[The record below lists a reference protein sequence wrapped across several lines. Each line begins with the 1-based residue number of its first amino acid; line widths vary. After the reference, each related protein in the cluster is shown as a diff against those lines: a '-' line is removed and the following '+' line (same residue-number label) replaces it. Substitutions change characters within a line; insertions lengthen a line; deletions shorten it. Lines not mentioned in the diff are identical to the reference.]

1 LLLLKFISSKNILF
15 CEINNTKHNLTPQL
29 NDLSVY
35 NNRFR
40 ILATSNT
47 YITIHYMDIN
57 FNKNEDH
64 NKLLITNLKQLFA
77 KVKVGGGEKRIE
89 KLHNEGKMT
98 ARERIDYLLD
108 AKANNIEIG
117 AFVGE
122 GMYAEHGGCPSGGVV
137 VKIGYIKGKQCIV
150 VANDATVKAGA
161 WFPITAKK
169 NLRAQELAMEN
180 RLPII
185 YLVDSAGVYLPL
197 QDEIFPD
204 KEHFGRIFRNNAQM
218 SSMGITQIAAVMGS
232 CVAGGAYLPIM
243 SDEAMIVDKT
253 GSIFLAGSY
262 LVKAAIGESIDN
274 ETLGGATTHCEISGV
289 TDYKAKDDKDALDRI
304 KSIVSKIGDYDKAG
318 FNREKSQKPALDEKE
333 IYGILPKARNE
344 QYDMMEIINRLV
356 DNSEFDIYKD
366 GYGQTIITGYA
377 RIDGWAVG
385 IVANQRKVVKTKNG
399 EMQFGGVIYS
409 DSADKATR
417 FIANCNQ
424 KKIPLVFIQDVTG
437 FMVGSKSEHGG
448 IIKDGA
454 KMVNAVANS
463 VVPKFTVIVGNSYG
477 AGNYAM
483 CGKAYDPRLIFAW
496 PSAELA
502 VMGGTQAAKV
512 LAQIETSSLKAKGE
526 VVDEAKEKELFDK
539 IKARYDEQVSPY
551 YAASRLWTDAII
563 DPLDTRTWISM
574 GIEAANHSPIEKKFN
589 LGVIQ
594 V

>member
-1 LLLLKFISSKNILF
+1 
-15 CEINNTKHNLTPQL
+15 
-29 NDLSVY
+29 
-35 NNRFR
+35 
-40 ILATSNT
+40 
-47 YITIHYMDIN
+47 MDIN

-64 NKLLITNLKQLFA
+64 NKLLLTNLKSQFA
-77 KVKVGGGEKRIE
+77 KVKLGGGAKRIE
-89 KLHNEGKMT
+89 KLHTEGKMT

-108 AKANNIEIG
+108 AKAKSIEIG
-117 AFVGE
+117 AFVGD

-137 VKIGYIKGKQCIV
+137 VKMGYIKGKQCIV

-169 NLRAQELAMEN
+169 NLRAQEIAMEN

-185 YLVDSAGVYLPL
+185 YLVDSAGVYLPM

-204 KEHFGRIFRNNAQM
+204 KEHFGRIFRNNAIM

-262 LVKAAIGESIDN
+262 LVKAAIGENIDN

-304 KSIVSKIGDYDKAG
+304 KSIVGKIGDYEKAG
-318 FNREKSQKPALDEKE
+318 FNRETSQKPALKE
-333 IYGILPKARNE
+333 EDIYGIIPKSRTD
-344 QYDMMEIINRLV
+344 QYDMMEIIKRLV
-356 DNSEFDIYKD
+356 DNSEMDMYKED
-366 GYGQTIITGYA
+366 YGKSIITCYA

-385 IVANQRKVVKTKNG
+385 IVANQRIVSKTKKG
-399 EMQFGGVIYS
+399 EIQFGGVIYS

-424 KKIPLVFIQDVTG
+424 KKIPLVFVQDVTG

-454 KMVNAVANS
+454 KMVNAVSNS

-483 CGKAYDPRLIFAW
+483 CGKAYDPRLIVAW

-512 LAQIETSSLKAKGE
+512 LTQIEASSLKAKGE
-526 VVDEAKEKELFDK
+526 TVDEKVEQELFDK
-539 IKARYDEQVSPY
+539 IKARYDVQISPY
-551 YAASRLWTDAII
+551 YAAARLWTDAII
-563 DPLDTRTWISM
+563 DPLETRTWISM

>member
-1 LLLLKFISSKNILF
+1 MNICNLAKFRNLN
-15 CEINNTKHNLTPQL
+15 EIVYQM
-29 NDLSVY
+29 DL
-35 NNRFR
+35 
-40 ILATSNT
+40 
-47 YITIHYMDIN
+47 N
-57 FNKNEDH
+57 FNKNEDY
-64 NKLLITNLKQLFA
+64 NKLLLSELRQKFA
-77 KVKVGGGEKRIE
+77 KVKLGGGEKRIE
-89 KLHNEGKMT
+89 KLHSQGKMS
-98 ARERIDYLLD
+98 ARERIDYLFDKD
-108 AKANNIEIG
+108 AKSIEIG
-117 AFVGE
+117 AFAGE
-122 GMYAEHGGCPSGGVV
+122 GMYKEHGGCPSGGVV
-137 VKIGYIKGKQCIV
+137 VKMGYVKGKQVIV

-161 WFPITAKK
+161 WFPITGKK
-169 NLRAQELAMEN
+169 NLRAQEIAIEN

-185 YLVDSAGVYLPL
+185 YLVDSAGVYLPM

-204 KEHFGRIFRNNAQM
+204 KENFGRIFRNNAIM

-243 SDEAMIVDKT
+243 SDEALIVDKT

-274 ETLGGATTHCEISGV
+274 ETLGGATTHTEISGV
-289 TDYKAKDDKDALDRI
+289 TDYKSKDDKDCLDTI
-304 KSIVSKIGDYDKAG
+304 KNIVDKMGDFDKAG
-318 FNREKSQKPALDEKE
+318 FSRIEPKKPALKPED
-333 IYGILPKARNE
+333 IYGILPKSRAE
-344 QYDMMEIINRLV
+344 QYDTMEIIKRLV
-356 DNSEFDIYKD
+356 DDSEFEEYKA

-385 IVANQRKVVKTKNG
+385 IVANQRKVVKTTGAKTKPS

-424 KKIPLVFIQDVTG
+424 KKIPLVFLQDVTG

-454 KMVNAVANS
+454 KMVNAVSNS
-463 VVPKFTVIVGNSYG
+463 VVPKFTVIMGNSYG

-483 CGKAYDPRLIFAW
+483 CGKAYDPRFFLAW

-502 VMGGTQAAKV
+502 VMGGAQAAKV
-512 LAQIETSSLKAKGE
+512 LLQIEASSLKAKGE
-526 VVDEAKEKELFDK
+526 ELTPEKEAELFDK
-539 IKARYDEQVSPY
+539 IKAKYDAQVSPY
-551 YAASRLWTDAII
+551 YAAARLWTDAII
-563 DPLDTRTWISM
+563 DPLETRTWISM
-574 GIEAANHSPIEKKFN
+574 GIEAANHAPIEKPFN

>member
-1 LLLLKFISSKNILF
+1 MNFRNLAIYLD
-15 CEINNTKHNLTPQL
+15 KHNF
-29 NDLSVY
+29 NMDL
-35 NNRFR
+35 
-40 ILATSNT
+40 
-47 YITIHYMDIN
+47 N

-64 NKLLITNLKQLFA
+64 NKLLLSNLKHKFA
-77 KVKVGGGEKRIE
+77 KVKLGGGEKRIQ
-89 KLHNEGKMT
+89 KLHSEGKMT
-98 ARERIDYLLD
+98 ARDRIDYLLD
-108 AKANNIEIG
+108 AKGKCIEIG

-122 GMYAEHGGCPSGGVV
+122 GMYAEHGGCPSGGVI

-169 NLRAQELAMEN
+169 NLRAQEIAMEN

-204 KEHFGRIFRNNAQM
+204 KEHFGRIFRNNALM
-218 SSMGITQIAAVMGS
+218 SSMGITQISAVMGS

-243 SDEAMIVDKT
+243 SDEALIVDKT

-289 TDYKAKDDKDALDRI
+289 TDYKAKDDKDALDKI
-304 KSIVSKIGDYDKAG
+304 KNIVDKIGDYDKAG
-318 FNREKSQKPALDEKE
+318 FSRIKALKPALEEKSL
-333 IYGILPKARNE
+333 YGILPKARNE
-344 QYDMMEIINRLV
+344 QYDMMDIISRLV
-356 DNSEFDIYKD
+356 DHSEFEAYKD

-385 IVANQRKVVKTKNG
+385 IVANQRKVVKTKTG

-424 KKIPLVFIQDVTG
+424 KKIPLVFLQDVTG
-437 FMVGSKSEHGG
+437 FMVGSKSEQGG

-454 KMVNAVANS
+454 KMVNAVSNS
-463 VVPKFTVIVGNSYG
+463 VVPKFTIIIGNSYG

-483 CGKAYDPRLIFAW
+483 CGKAYDPRLIVAW

-512 LAQIETSSLKAKGE
+512 LAQIEASSLKAKGE
-526 VVDEAKEKELFDK
+526 IVDEAKEQELFNK
-539 IKARYDEQVSPY
+539 IKARYDAQTSPY
-551 YAASRLWTDAII
+551 YSASRLWTDAII

>member
-1 LLLLKFISSKNILF
+1 
-15 CEINNTKHNLTPQL
+15 
-29 NDLSVY
+29 V
-35 NNRFR
+35 
-40 ILATSNT
+40 
-47 YITIHYMDIN
+47 DIN

-64 NKLLITNLKQLFA
+64 NKLLASRLRQKLA
-77 KVKVGGGEKRIE
+77 KVKLGGGEERI
-89 KLHNEGKMT
+89 KKHHAKGKMT
-98 ARERIDYLLD
+98 ARERINYLLD
-108 AKANNIEIG
+108 TKKPAIEIG
-117 AFVGE
+117 AFAGD
-122 GMYAEHGGCPSGGVV
+122 GMYEEHGGCPSGGVV
-137 VKIGYIKGKQCIV
+137 VKIGYVKGKQCIV

-169 NLRAQELAMEN
+169 NLRAQEISIEN

-185 YLVDSAGVYLPL
+185 YLVDSAGVYLPM

-204 KEHFGRIFRNNAQM
+204 KEHFGRIFRNNAVM
-218 SSMGITQIAAVMGS
+218 SSMGITQISAVMGS

-243 SDEAMIVDKT
+243 SDEAIIVDKT

-289 TDYKAKDDKDALDRI
+289 TDYKAKDDKDALDKI
-304 KSIVSKIGDYDKAG
+304 KNIVSKIGDYDKAG
-318 FNREKSQKPALDEKE
+318 YNREKPEKPLADPNE
-333 IYGILPKARNE
+333 IFGLLPKSRAE
-344 QYDMMEIINRLV
+344 QYDMREIIKRLV
-356 DNSEFDIYKD
+356 DAGDFEEYKE
-366 GYGQTIITGYA
+366 GYGQTILTGYA

-385 IVANQRKVVKTKNG
+385 IVANQRKLVKTKTG

-424 KKIPLVFIQDVTG
+424 KKIPLVFLQDVTG

-454 KMVNAVANS
+454 KMVNAVSNS
-463 VVPKFTVIVGNSYG
+463 VVPKFTIVIGNSYG

-483 CGKAYDPRLIFAW
+483 CGKAYDPRLIVAW

-502 VMGGTQAAKV
+502 VMSGNSAAKV
-512 LAQIETSSLKAKGE
+512 LLQIETASLKKKGE
-526 VVDEAKEKELFDK
+526 TITPEVEKELFDR
-539 IKARYDEQVSPY
+539 IKAKYDEQISPY
-551 YAASRLWTDAII
+551 YAASKIWTDAVIN
-563 DPLDTRTWISM
+563 PLDTRTWISM
-574 GIEAANHSPIEKKFN
+574 GIEAANHAPIEKPFN

>member
-1 LLLLKFISSKNILF
+1 
-15 CEINNTKHNLTPQL
+15 
-29 NDLSVY
+29 
-35 NNRFR
+35 
-40 ILATSNT
+40 
-47 YITIHYMDIN
+47 MDIK

-64 NKLLITNLKQLFA
+64 NKLLLSEMKQRFA
-77 KVKVGGGEKRIE
+77 KVKLGGGQKRIE
-89 KLHNEGKMT
+89 KHKAKGKLT

-108 AKANNIEIG
+108 SKKPSIEIA
-117 AFVGE
+117 AFAGDD
-122 GMYAEHGGCPSGGVV
+122 MYAEHGGCPSAGVV
-137 VKIGYIKGKQCIV
+137 VKIGYVSGKQCIV

-169 NLRAQELAMEN
+169 NLRAQEISIEN
-180 RLPII
+180 KLPII
-185 YLVDSAGVYLPL
+185 YLVDSAGVYLPM

-204 KEHFGRIFRNNAQM
+204 KEHFGRIFRNNAVM

-243 SDEAMIVDKT
+243 ADEALIVDKT

-289 TDYKAKDDKDALDRI
+289 TDYKAKDDKDALETI
-304 KSIVSKIGDYDKAG
+304 KRTMGRIGDFDKAG
-318 FNREKSQKPALDEKE
+318 YNRTEPSHPKKNPEE
-333 IYGILPKARNE
+333 IFGILPKSRAE
-344 QYDMMEIINRLV
+344 QYDMMEIITRMV
-356 DNSEFDIYKD
+356 DDSEFDEYKA
-366 GYGQTIITGYA
+366 GYGQSLITGYA

-385 IVANQRKVVKTKNG
+385 IVANQRKLVKTKKG

-424 KKIPLVFIQDVTG
+424 KKIPLVFLQDVTG

-454 KMVNAVANS
+454 KMVSAVSNS
-463 VVPKFTVIVGNSYG
+463 VVPKFTVVIGNSYG

-502 VMGGTQAAKV
+502 VMSGNSAAKV
-512 LAQIETSSLKAKGE
+512 LLQIETASLKKKGE
-526 VVDEAKEKELFDK
+526 EITPEKEAELFNT
-539 IKARYDEQVSPY
+539 IKARYDNQVSPY
-551 YAASRLWTDAII
+551 YAASRIWTDAII
-563 DPLDTRTWISM
+563 NPLDTRKWISM
-574 GIEAANHSPIEKKFN
+574 GIEAADHAPIEKPFN